1 MKDNRQALIIG
12 LFILLGTYAL
22 SRAWVQSH
30 ERSSSIDVTG
40 LASKDFVSDLIVWNC
55 SFNRKSPDL
64 KTAYADL
71 KKDADQLKQYLISKG
86 IKEKEIVFKAINI
99 YKEYDNVKDKND
111 FEKQVFTGY
120 SLSQQV
126 QVESKE
132 VDHVETISREVTEL
146 INSGIELNSDLPR
159 YYYTKL
165 AELKIEML
173 ASASKDARNRA
184 EKITENAGG
193 SINELKNAEMGVFQI
208 TAPNSTEEYSW
219 GGTLNTSSKR
229 KTASITVKL
238 RFSVN

>member
-1 MKDNRQALIIG
+1 MKNHLGSIIIG
-12 LFILLGTYAL
+12 LVIIISTMLLAH
-22 SRAWVQSH
+22 AWVHSH

-40 LASKDFVSDLIVWNC
+40 LASKDFVSDLIVWDC
-55 SFNRKSPDL
+55 SFTRKSPDL

-86 IKEKEIVFKAINI
+86 IKENEIVFEAINI
-99 YKEYDNVKDKND
+99 FKEFENVKDKND

-120 SLSQQV
+120 TLSQCV
-126 QVESKE
+126 RVESKD

-146 INSGIELNSDLPR
+146 INSGIELNSELPR

-184 EKITENAGG
+184 ENITENAGG
-193 SINELKNAEMGVFQI
+193 SITVLKNAEMGVFQI
-208 TAPNSTEEYSW
+208 TALNSTEGYSW